1 MIIQTYQGGVARK
14 LATGVADPGTRLIVD
29 EAALASLGPAT
40 VAAAADAD
48 AKFQKALK
56 GFVYGQIGVP
66 SPLTLR
72 VLPGLSAMVT
82 PPGGSDIPLLQALG
96 LMEDALSKEM
106 GPSAFAGMSIV
117 LTAHV
122 TLPKL
127 FDATQPPFDR
137 VVVGA
142 KLVKGAAQALEGV
155 WPVIGPWREVL
166 GVAIQAADIGKLVY
180 LGCETQAVSFTPAVG
195 SAR

>member
-1 MIIQTYQGGVARK
+1 MIIQTYKGGVARN
-14 LATGVADPGTRLIVD
+14 LVTGVADPGTRLIVV
-29 EAALASLGPAT
+29 ESALASLGPAAP
-40 VAAAADAD
+40 AAASEAEAQ
-48 AKFQKALK
+48 FQKAMK
-56 GFVYGQIGVP
+56 GFVYGQMGVP

-82 PPGGSDIPLLQALG
+82 PPGGSDIPLLHVLG
-96 LMEDALSKEM
+96 LMEDALRKEL

-117 LTAHV
+117 LTAHE

-127 FDATQPPFDR
+127 FDDTQPTFDR
-137 VVVGA
+137 VVGGA
-142 KLVKGAAQALEGV
+142 KLVKGAAQALEAV

-180 LGCETQAVSFTPAVG
+180 LGCEAYPVKPA
-195 SAR
+195 